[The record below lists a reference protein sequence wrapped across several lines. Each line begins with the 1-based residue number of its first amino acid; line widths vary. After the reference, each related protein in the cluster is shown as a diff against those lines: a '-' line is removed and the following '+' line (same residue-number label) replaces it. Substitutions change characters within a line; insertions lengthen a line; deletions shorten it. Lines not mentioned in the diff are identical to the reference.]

1 MLDGP
6 NEHELLLQAVAGD
19 RASLERLLLL
29 HYMPLSRRIAAK
41 LPLMGQ
47 GVVAA
52 DDVLQQTFM
61 QVFRDIRN
69 FHPQTDASFQCWLN
83 RIADY
88 RAIDAVRSARRQK
101 RGGDTTHLPSY
112 LNADSI
118 QDLIKTLSA
127 DGRSPS
133 QSAAGHEAVQAIQIA
148 ITELPAN
155 QRRALQLHC
164 LEGQSLEAVAAELQC
179 TKDAVRGLVDRAK
192 RHLRAALGR
201 SSQWLSKE

>member
-1 MLDGP
+1 MLDGQ
-6 NEHELLLQAVAGD
+6 NEHDLLIEAVAGD

-133 QSAAGHEAVQAIQIA
+133 QSAG
-148 ITELPAN
+148 N
-155 QRRALQLHC
+155 RSR
-164 LEGQSLEAVAAELQC
+164 
-179 TKDAVRGLVDRAK
+179 
-192 RHLRAALGR
+192 R
-201 SSQWLSKE
+201 SSCYMLACG